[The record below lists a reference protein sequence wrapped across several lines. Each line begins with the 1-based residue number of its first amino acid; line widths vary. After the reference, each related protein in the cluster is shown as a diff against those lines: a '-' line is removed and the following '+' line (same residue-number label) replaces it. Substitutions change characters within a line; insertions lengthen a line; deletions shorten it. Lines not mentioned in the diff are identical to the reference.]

1 MLSKFGLPLSSN
13 VLLTKPCNACSIN
26 KMHKLPFSTSTLTS
40 SSPLDIVFS
49 DVWTSPII
57 SIDNFKYYVI
67 FVDHYTRYTWFYP
80 LKRKSDVSDV
90 FKRFKVLVENRFQ
103 SKLRTLYTDNGGEYI
118 ALTAFL
124 ADNGIS
130 HFTTPPHTPEHN
142 GISERKHRHTVE
154 TGLAL
159 LSHASM
165 PKGYWTY
172 ALATAVYLINRMA
185 TATLSMKSPFES
197 LFRQVANYSKLRIF
211 GCLCFPW
218 LRPYTSHKLDS
229 RSTPCVFLGYSTTQ
243 SAYFCLDRATSRI
256 YTSRHVV
263 FHEYVYP
270 FSLPTPLTSE
280 NHTEVVDADSSQTA
294 GPTGGPTVQAV
305 PIQAP
310 TSNIPTEPLPQEPAT
325 VPAPAPTSPA
335 TPSATTATPTTTAP
349 ENVIPLPIS
358 PQPLI
363 PQPQPVLQQQQ
374 QPASTLTISQPLP
387 TRQPTRT
394 SQRTRKPVDK
404 LNLSAVVNIGSEK
417 IPTSVAE
424 ALKDPRWR
432 QAMIDEINAQLR
444 NHTWDLESPH
454 RAANV
459 VGCKWVFTI
468 KRKADGTVERFKA
481 RLVAKGFNQKPGID
495 YHDTFSPVVKPA
507 TIRLVLS
514 VATSHNWPLRQFDV
528 NHAFL
533 QGKLE
538 DNVYML
544 QPPGFVDKD
553 NPTAVCKLHKAIYG
567 LKQAPRAWYNELRR
581 FLLASGFTNSLADA
595 SLFIYNK
602 NGVLLYMLI
611 YVDDIILTGNNQT
624 HLNNFITSLSTRFS
638 LKDLGQLSYFLG
650 IEAHYSSQGLLLT
663 QHRYIADLL
672 NRNKMVDCNTVP
684 TPMCPYKHLTLG
696 SGTSLKDPTQ
706 YRATVGSLQ
715 YLSLTRPDISFAVNK
730 MSQFMHKPTDEHW
743 NGVKRILRYLAGT
756 MTTGIFLHK
765 HNTPSLHAYTDA
777 DWAGNRDDYTS
788 TGAYIVY
795 YGKHPIA
802 WSSKKQTT
810 VARSSTEA
818 EYRSIASTASEV
830 CWVISL
836 ITELGLKQLTTPA
849 IYCDNIG
856 ATYLAANPVFH
867 SRMKHLALDYH
878 FVRNHV
884 QGGRIRV
891 SHVTSADQLADAL
904 TKPLPRGKHQS
915 LCNKIGLAK
924 GGPS

>member
-1 MLSKFGLPLSSN
+1 
-13 VLLTKPCNACSIN
+13 
-26 KMHKLPFSTSTLTS
+26 
-40 SSPLDIVFS
+40 
-49 DVWTSPII
+49 
-57 SIDNFKYYVI
+57 
-67 FVDHYTRYTWFYP
+67 
-80 LKRKSDVSDV
+80 
-90 FKRFKVLVENRFQ
+90 
-103 SKLRTLYTDNGGEYI
+103 
-118 ALTAFL
+118 
-124 ADNGIS
+124 
-130 HFTTPPHTPEHN
+130 
-142 GISERKHRHTVE
+142 
-154 TGLAL
+154 
-159 LSHASM
+159 M

-172 ALATAVYLINRMA
+172 AFATAVYLINRMA
-185 TATLSMKSPFES
+185 TPILSMKSPFES
-197 LFRQVANYSKLRIF
+197 LFGQVPNYSKLRIF

-229 RSTPCVFLGYSTTQ
+229 RSTPCTFLGYSTTQ
-243 SAYFCLDRATSRI
+243 SAYFCLDRTTSRI

-270 FSLPTPLTSE
+270 FSLPNPLTCE
-280 NHTEVVDADSSQTA
+280 NQTEVVDADSSQT
-294 GPTGGPTVQAV
+294 PGPTVQVV
-305 PIQAP
+305 PPMAP
-310 TSNIPTEPLPQEPAT
+310 TPNNRTEPLPQDTAT
-325 VPAPAPTSPA
+325 VTEPEPTATATGPAATGTPPTSA
-335 TPSATTATPTTTAP
+335 TDNVTAP
-349 ENVIPLPIS
+349 EPPATATGPAATGPPTTSAPANVPPPTIS
-358 PQPLI
+358 PEPV
-363 PQPQPVLQQQQ
+363 QPVLP
-374 QPASTLTISQPLP
+374 QPASTSTTSQSLQP
-387 TRQPTRT
+387 RQPTRT

-404 LNLSAVVNIGSEK
+404 LNLSAVVHIGSER

-444 NHTWDLESPH
+444 NHTWDLESPL

-468 KRKADGTVERFKA
+468 KRKADGTVDRFKA

-581 FLLASGFTNSLADA
+581 FLIASGFKNSLADA
-595 SLFIYNK
+595 SLFIYNN

-672 NRNKMVDCNTVP
+672 HRNKMEDCNTVP
-684 TPMCPYKHLTLG
+684 TPMCPYKPLTLS
-696 SGTSLKDPTQ
+696 SGTPLKDPTQ

-730 MSQFMHKPTDEHW
+730 MSQFMHKPSDEHW

-777 DWAGNRDDYTS
+777 DWAGNKDDYTS

-830 CWVISL
+830 SWVISL

-878 FVRNHV
+878 FVRNLV
-884 QGGRIRV
+884 QAGRIRV